1 MNQKNPMQML
11 SQMKNQI
18 KSDPIGFLTQ
28 RGAKIPQGMNDPN
41 DIINHLMS
49 TGQISQQRYD
59 QAVRMAQMFKR

>member
-11 SQMKNQI
+11 NQMKSQI

-28 RGAKIPQGMNDPN
+28 RGAKLPQGMNNPN

-59 QAVRMAQMFKR
+59 QAVKMAQMFKR